1 MDELL
6 DGLKYDDNG
15 LIPAVVQD
23 HTDGQVLMVAYMNRE
38 SLRRT
43 LEGEHT
49 CFWSR
54 SRQEVHLSTL
64 NENVQT
70 SNIRELVQQ
79 GYGLGWLPWRTV
91 RHLLETGELTRAGDQ
106 RWDVPLSLRLYFR
119 QDSRH
124 PTLPGLLTRLAAAR

>member
-23 HTDGQVLMVAYMNRE
+23 HVDGQVLMVAYMNRE

-54 SRQEVHLSTL
+54 SRQEYWVKGLTSGNTQKVVQLS
-64 NENVQT
+64 
-70 SNIRELVQQ
+70 IDCDKDCILVLVDQKGVACHTGERSCFYRGVDPQ
-79 GYGLGWLPWRTV
+79 
-91 RHLLETGELTRAGDQ
+91 TGELAPVSMEGFRGQ
-106 RWDVPLSLRLYFR
+106 RSD
-119 QDSRH
+119 
-124 PTLPGLLTRLAAAR
+124 